1 MKMLHH
7 GDTEARRTSGNWIQ
21 NTWSI
26 FRAVLA
32 EIFDESSYARFLER
46 TGSARSKES
55 YQDFMRERAITL
67 AEKPRCC

>member
-1 MKMLHH
+1 MRMPHH

-21 NTWSI
+21 NAWNI
-26 FRAVLA
+26 FRAALA
-32 EIFDESSYARFLER
+32 EIFDESPYVRFLER

-55 YQDFMRERAITL
+55 YRDFMRERASAS